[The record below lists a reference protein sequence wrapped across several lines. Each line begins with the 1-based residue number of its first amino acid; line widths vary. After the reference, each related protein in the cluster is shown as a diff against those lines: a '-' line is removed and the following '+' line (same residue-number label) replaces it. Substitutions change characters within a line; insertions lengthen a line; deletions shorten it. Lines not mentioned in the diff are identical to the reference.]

1 MRRTPGSLRASFGVG
16 AALAASALVSAAP
29 AYARPFE
36 FGAGLMGTVGGNF
49 LDKPERS
56 NLQPDIYP
64 GYGGMTLGGG
74 LVLDPRFLDGWLGLE
89 VDVIRST
96 DKGKG
101 DVTINGIKITHTL
114 GQSSWHVPILAKL
127 TIPSAVAPQFFLG
140 PELVFPSAA
149 ESTTEP
155 PGLPITATAENY
167 VAITGGA
174 GIEIKLPIPVIDLRI
189 PVGVRVSYTPGVPSG
204 FSERVTP
211 TSLTSAVYHSEWKYA
226 FNLTLGAVLF
236 F

>member
-1 MRRTPGSLRASFGVG
+1 MRRKCQVHSRSFGAGVVF
-16 AALAASALVSAAP
+16 AASALLVPAP
-29 AYARPFE
+29 AHAEGFE
-36 FGAGLMGTVGGNF
+36 FGAGLMGIVGGNF

-74 LVLDPRFLDGWLGLE
+74 LVLDPRFLDGWLGVEL
-89 VDVIRST
+89 DVIRST

-114 GQSSWHVPILAKL
+114 GQTSWHVPVLAKL
-127 TIPSAVAPQFFLG
+127 TIPSPVAPQFFLG
-140 PELVFPSAA
+140 PEFVFPSTP

-155 PGLPITATAENY
+155 PGIPITATADNY
-167 VAITGGA
+167 VSITGGA
-174 GIEIKLPIPVIDLRI
+174 GIEIKLPLPVIDLRI
-189 PVGVRVSYTPGVPSG
+189 PVGLRVSYTPSVPSG

-211 TSLTSAVYHSEWKYA
+211 TSFTSAVYHSEWKYA
-226 FNLTLGAVLF
+226 FNFTLGAVLF